1 VSWEYEPCR
10 TRHLYPGDV
19 VLMDDMVLTITAITE
34 LPDGREITFDG
45 DWIVGFAHDVDWLV
59 RIPKAVYP
67 KGWRGPRTH

>member
-1 VSWEYEPCR
+1 
-10 TRHLYPGDV
+10 
-19 VLMDDMVLTITAITE
+19 MDDMVLTITAITE